1 MVSYSGSGGIEDTV
15 YGEGWPTVTPALAL
29 YPLEA

>member
-15 YGEGWPTVTPALAL
+15 YGAGWPTVTLAL
-29 YPLEA
+29 ER